1 LNICFHF
8 REKKM
13 ARATE
18 AQVRNWIEHV
28 VARSAFASEDNPAVK
43 AKLLVH
49 DLLKQKFDA
58 ALFDETTLY
67 ALKEECKYFP
77 DYSDVL
83 RVFNRV
89 TEQRRKERSG
99 DATNLHFKAIAAS
112 LPSLPGERTDEEKA
126 AVHAT
131 LDAYLAERKALADAQ
146 PGAARQKPKAYYL
159 SDAQLLAE
167 YGRVAGDERYTADQR
182 AAAQLRVDMI
192 HAKAQREAAGA
203 WTSR

>member
-1 LNICFHF
+1 
-8 REKKM
+8 M

-43 AKLLVH
+43 ANLLVH

-99 DATNLHFKAIAAS
+99 DATNQHFKTIAAS

-126 AVHAT
+126 AVRKT
-131 LDAYLAERKALADAQ
+131 LEEYLAERKALADAQ
-146 PGAARQKPKAYYL
+146 PEAARPKPKAYCL

-167 YGRVAGDERYTADQR
+167 YGRIADDDRYTANER
-182 AAAQLRVDMI
+182 AAAQMRFDMI
-192 HAKAQREAAGA
+192 NLKAKRDSAAA
-203 WTSR
+203 

>member
-1 LNICFHF
+1 
-8 REKKM
+8 M

-43 AKLLVH
+43 ANLLVH

-99 DATNLHFKAIAAS
+99 DATNQHFKAIAAS
-112 LPSLPGERTDEEKA
+112 LPSLPDERTDEEKA
-126 AVHAT
+126 AVRKT
-131 LDAYLAERKALADAQ
+131 LEEYLAERKALADAQ
-146 PGAARQKPKAYYL
+146 PEAARPKPKAYCL

-167 YGRVAGDERYTADQR
+167 YGRIADDDRYTANER
-182 AAAQLRVDMI
+182 AAAQMRFDMI
-192 HAKAQREAAGA
+192 NLKAKRDSAAA
-203 WTSR
+203 